1 MQKYVLLYVA
11 WLAGVLAMAGIAAVW
26 YKRVEEIGIRE
37 MADRAFRPAAT
48 DDTEDTGLSG
58 E

>member
-26 YKRVEEIGIRE
+26 YKRVEEIGLRE
-37 MADRAFRPAAT
+37 MAERAFGTAT
-48 DDTEDTGLSG
+48 DDTEATGLNG